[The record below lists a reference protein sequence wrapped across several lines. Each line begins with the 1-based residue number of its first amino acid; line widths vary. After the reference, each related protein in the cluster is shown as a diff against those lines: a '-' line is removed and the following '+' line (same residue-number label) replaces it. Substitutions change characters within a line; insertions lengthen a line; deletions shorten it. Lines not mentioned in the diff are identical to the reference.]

1 MENRRTLHCGEI
13 ADGGFCQQEMEIS
26 TLSGAQSE
34 CQSVCREN
42 LSTPRKIEHFICI
55 RVDVIFHRKL
65 TNRSQNVCNTISHS
79 LSLST
84 LLYSTTPGLN
94 SGTRCLYLD
103 CGAWQSLV
111 CLLRFLPRNYRPSFI
126 QHCCIIRSSLSHF
139 ILPNEA
145 KISLNFRL

>member
-55 RVDVIFHRKL
+55 RVDVIFRRKL
-65 TNRSQNVCNTISHS
+65 TNKSQNICNTISLSLSFSVSHS
-79 LSLST
+79 LS
-84 LLYSTTPGLN
+84 LYSTTPGLN

-103 CGAWQSLV
+103 CGA
-111 CLLRFLPRNYRPSFI
+111 
-126 QHCCIIRSSLSHF
+126 
-139 ILPNEA
+139 
-145 KISLNFRL
+145 

>member
-55 RVDVIFHRKL
+55 RVDVIFRRKL
-65 TNRSQNVCNTISHS
+65 TNRSQNICNTIS
-79 LSLST
+79 LSLS
-84 LLYSTTPGLN
+84 LYSTTPGLN

-103 CGAWQSLV
+103 CGA
-111 CLLRFLPRNYRPSFI
+111 
-126 QHCCIIRSSLSHF
+126 
-139 ILPNEA
+139 
-145 KISLNFRL
+145 